1 MRKKKYTVKYIVAV
15 LVTGTVGLCANDY
28 IPLNYYWIL
37 LAICFLMVPILLSL
51 IDSDLAKSPIN

>member
-1 MRKKKYTVKYIVAV
+1 MKYIVAV